1 MTSGPN
7 VFALILTL
15 YFPSTGLHV
24 TQDLGIFLSSAR
36 CEDEMEHEAQFMRF
50 ASDTRIRFR
59 CTEIPR
65 ERKA

>member
-15 YFPSTGLHV
+15 YFPGTGLHV
-24 TQDLGIFLSSAR
+24 TQDLGIFLSRPR
-36 CEDEMEHEAQFMRF
+36 CEDEMEHEVQFMRF
-50 ASDTRIRFR
+50 ASGTRIWFR

-65 ERKA
+65 EGKA